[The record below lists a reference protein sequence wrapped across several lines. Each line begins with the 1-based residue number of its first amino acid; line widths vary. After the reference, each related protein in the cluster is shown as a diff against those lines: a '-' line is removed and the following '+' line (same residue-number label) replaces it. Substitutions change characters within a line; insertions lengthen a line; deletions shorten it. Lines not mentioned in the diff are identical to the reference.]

1 MTPKEKADDL
11 LDKMY
16 SVDLNDDR
24 EDVSIDYFHA
34 KKCALIAVDEIL
46 KNNPHSTPTI
56 YGVPPHS
63 TMNYWQEVK
72 QEIELL

>member
-16 SVDLNDDR
+16 SVDFNDDR

-34 KKCALIAVDEIL
+34 KKCALIAVDEIM
-46 KNNPHSTPTI
+46 KSQPYDIYTIEQCNNMTK
-56 YGVPPHS
+56 
-63 TMNYWQEVK
+63 YWQQVK

>member
-46 KNNPHSTPTI
+46 LATGLETKGRFEF
-56 YGVPPHS
+56 YL
-63 TMNYWQEVK
+63 EVK
-72 QEIELL
+72 KEIELL